1 MRILFATDGS
11 ECAHHA
17 MRQAL
22 RLLGPTLKD
31 AQVFLL
37 SVAPKPLTGVEGV
50 AGLGMTP
57 QEAAARILK
66 EEFAEV
72 HAHLGEARSL
82 LGASGLQTTLLEHC
96 GDPADEIIGAAMEL
110 GADLIVLGSHGRAAA
125 ARLVLGSTSEK
136 VLHHWK
142 GAVLIIRP

>member
-22 RLLGPTLKD
+22 RLLGPMLKD

-37 SVAPKPLTGVEGV
+37 SVAPKPLTGVEEV

-57 QEAAARILK
+57 QEAAERILK

-72 HAHLGEARSL
+72 HAHLGEAQRL
-82 LGASGLQTTLLEHC
+82 LGASGLHATLLEHC
-96 GDPADEIIGAAMEL
+96 GDPADEIVGTAREL
-110 GADLIVLGSHGRAAA
+110 GVDLIVLGSHGRGAA

-136 VLHHWK
+136 VLHHWS
-142 GAVLIIRP
+142 GAILVIRP